1 MLGAR
6 TIRRRV
12 YLTAVVWAMAIGTAA
27 AQDSRGAITGT
38 LRDASQA
45 VVPGAIVTVT
55 NLEMGTAINT
65 TSNEVGFFQVPYLI
79 AGPYRVT
86 VTQPGFK
93 TYTSTK
99 LDIHIADRLE
109 LNLTLEVGEAME
121 DVMVSA
127 STPLLELSLI
137 HI

>member
-1 MLGAR
+1 MLGVT

-12 YLTAVVWAMAIGTAA
+12 CLTAVVWAMAVGTSA

-55 NLEMGTAINT
+55 NLEMGTAIST
-65 TSNEVGFFQVPYLI
+65 TSSEVGFFQVSYLI
-79 AGPYRVT
+79 AGAYRVT

-99 LDIHIADRLE
+99 LEIHIA
-109 LNLTLEVGEAME
+109 
-121 DVMVSA
+121 
-127 STPLLELSLI
+127 
-137 HI
+137 